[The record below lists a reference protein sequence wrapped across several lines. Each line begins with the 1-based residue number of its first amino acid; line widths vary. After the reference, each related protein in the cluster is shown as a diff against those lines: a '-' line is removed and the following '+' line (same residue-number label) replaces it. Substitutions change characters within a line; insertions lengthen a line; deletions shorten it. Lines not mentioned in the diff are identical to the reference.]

1 MKPLTSSVTKAL
13 PIGATLQCV
22 DNTGA
27 REIEI
32 ISVKGFKGVRRRL
45 DVAGVGDLVVA
56 SVKKGTA
63 DMRREVVNAVVIR
76 QKKEYMR
83 ADGLRV
89 KFEDNAADK
98 PSPHNHDI
106 LLAILKAFRAIPEAI
121 VVQKDHSDG
130 IVINNA
136 NTQSQTQKL
145 VVDVFLEAVGDELT
159 GKQLKELKAALK
171 EEEAGK
177 KGSIID
183 KLKSFGENTLSNI
196 VANIITN
203 PSIMSNFI
211 G

>member
-1 MKPLTSSVTKAL
+1 MIKNQ
-13 PIGATLQCV
+13 IM
-22 DNTGA
+22 D
-27 REIEI
+27 IDEI
-32 ISVKGFKGVRRRL
+32 ISEGEILRNTIVEKSGRLMSWYEYSDHSAFQLWVQTTSRFLHTHFKG
-45 DVAGVGDLVVA
+45 DI
-56 SVKKGTA
+56 K
-63 DMRREVVNAVVIR
+63 I
-76 QKKEYMR
+76 KE
-83 ADGLRV
+83 
-89 KFEDNAADK
+89 FEDNAADK

-203 PSIMSNFI
+203 PSIMSNFM

>member
-1 MKPLTSSVTKAL
+1 M
-13 PIGATLQCV
+13 
-22 DNTGA
+22 
-27 REIEI
+27 
-32 ISVKGFKGVRRRL
+32 
-45 DVAGVGDLVVA
+45 
-56 SVKKGTA
+56 
-63 DMRREVVNAVVIR
+63 
-76 QKKEYMR
+76 
-83 ADGLRV
+83 
-89 KFEDNAADK
+89 
-98 PSPHNHDI
+98 
-106 LLAILKAFRAIPEAI
+106 AILKAFRAIPEAI
-121 VVQKDHSDG
+121 AVQKDHSDG

-145 VVDVFLEAVGDELT
+145 EVDVFLEAVGDELT